1 VKVPQHADTGAADRR
16 AGLKDKA
23 KEELRL
29 LLVITAYLAVLF
41 CSFLTYRRLISRELG
56 VTSFHYGFAV
66 IEAVIIAKVILIG
79 KAMGLGKRDAG
90 RALMIAVLRASV
102 VYAVLIGLFSV
113 LEHLIDGLIHGKNLA
128 QSLDALW
135 SVGLYE
141 ILARTLVLFVALI
154 PFFAMWKLDE
164 ELGERKLSQIFFGKR
179 SAPARG

>member
-1 VKVPQHADTGAADRR
+1 MAEGKHAD
-16 AGLKDKA
+16 LKAKA

-29 LLVITAYLAVLF
+29 LLVITVYLGILF
-41 CSFLTYRRLISRELG
+41 WSFLTYRRLISRELG
-56 VTSFHYGFAV
+56 VTTFHYGFAV
-66 IEAVIIAKVILIG
+66 IEAVVIAKVILIG
-79 KAMGLGKRDAG
+79 KAMGLGKRETG
-90 RALMIAVLRASV
+90 RALGIAVLRSSV

-128 QSLDALW
+128 QSLDAVW
-135 SVGLYE
+135 SVGLDE

-179 SAPARG
+179 PAPARG

>member
-1 VKVPQHADTGAADRR
+1 MSEGKHAE
-16 AGLKDKA
+16 LKAKA

-29 LLVITAYLAVLF
+29 LLIITVYLAILF

-66 IEAVIIAKVILIG
+66 IEAVVIAKVILIG

-90 RALMIAVLRASV
+90 RALMVAVLRSSV
-102 VYAVLIGLFSV
+102 VYAVLIALFSV

-128 QSLDALW
+128 QSLDALA
-135 SVGLYE
+135 SQGIYE
-141 ILARTLVLFVALI
+141 TLARTLVLFVALI

-164 ELGERKLSQIFFGKR
+164 ELGERKLSRIFFGER
-179 SAPARG
+179 SPHAGR

>member
-1 VKVPQHADTGAADRR
+1 MAEGKHAE
-16 AGLKDKA
+16 LKAKA

-29 LLVITAYLAVLF
+29 LVVITVYLAILF

-66 IEAVIIAKVILIG
+66 IEAIVIAKVILIG

-90 RALMIAVLRASV
+90 RALMVVVLRSSV
-102 VYAVLIGLFSV
+102 VYAVLIAIFSV
-113 LEHLIDGLIHGKNLA
+113 LEHVIDGLIHGKTLA
-128 QSLDALW
+128 A
-135 SVGLYE
+135 SVEAMASQGIDE

-164 ELGERKLSQIFFGKR
+164 ELGERALSRIFFGKR
-179 SAPARG
+179 SPSAGG